1 MILVLKNGKILGTLK
16 LELTLLKI
24 LTTSQTKIPKSEKIR
39 WNWFFVENLDFAFD
53 KNVLV

>member
-39 WNWFFVENLDFAFD
+39 
-53 KNVLV
+53 